1 MGEFEM
7 PTGWCQIPLFEEI
20 NMRRINI
27 FQLVEKNFLY
37 ENLRLAEFLEP
48 VKTESLHSLIR
59 ILLNTRTTSSMLTCS
74 KTNHLCCA
82 CSSVK

>member
-7 PTGWCQIPLFEEI
+7 PTGWYQIPLFEEI

-59 ILLNTRTTSSMLTCS
+59 ILLNTRTTSMLTCS